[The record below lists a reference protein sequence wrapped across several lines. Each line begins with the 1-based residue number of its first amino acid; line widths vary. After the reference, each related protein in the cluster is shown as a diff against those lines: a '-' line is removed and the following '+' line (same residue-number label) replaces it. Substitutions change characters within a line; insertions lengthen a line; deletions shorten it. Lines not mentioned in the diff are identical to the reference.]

1 MGLQNQLNDVSSGSI
16 PLLLLAQI
24 AIYFNYLRSFLFTL
38 FQSLGLSRFRT
49 DQIVHDGFFS
59 AVGSGLAGL
68 IILSDQLSLN
78 NHFFYTY
85 STSAADGHNS
95 NNDCVFCQNTF
106 NDGDQVRML
115 PCRHVFHSRCF
126 DGWLRHLNFNCPLCR
141 SSLISD
147 ERVAHTEARIG
158 RELVSWFSM
167 R

>member
-1 MGLQNQLNDVSSGSI
+1 MGLQNQLNDMSSGSI

-24 AIYFNYLRSFLFTL
+24 ATYFNYFRSFLLTL
-38 FQSLGLSRFRT
+38 FQSLGLSRFRS

-78 NHFFYTY
+78 NHFFYTF
-85 STSAADGHNS
+85 STTADSHN
-95 NNDCVFCQNTF
+95 NNSDCVFCQNTF
-106 NDGDQVRML
+106 MDGDQVRML
-115 PCRHVFHSRCF
+115 PCRHVFHRRCF
-126 DGWLRHLNFNCPLCR
+126 DGWLHHLKFNCPLCR
-141 SSLISD
+141 SALISD
-147 ERVAHTEARIG
+147 ERMALTEARVG

>member
-24 AIYFNYLRSFLFTL
+24 ATYFKSLRSFLFTL
-38 FQSLGLSRFRT
+38 FQSFALSRFHT
-49 DQIVHDGFFS
+49 GQIVHDDFFS
-59 AVGSGLAGL
+59 AVGSHLAGL

-78 NHFFYTY
+78 NNFFYTY
-85 STSAADGHNS
+85 SSAADGHS
-95 NNDCVFCQNTF
+95 NDCVFCQNTF

-115 PCRHVFHSRCF
+115 PCRHIFHRRCF
-126 DGWLRHLNFNCPLCR
+126 DGWLHHLNFNCPLCR
-141 SSLISD
+141 SPLISD
-147 ERVAHTEARIG
+147 ERVSLTEARVG